1 MSTSA
6 MLRRSN
12 LERIGLCASCLCA
25 VHCVLVP
32 FLLAAQPFFRW
43 IRISRALDNALLT
56 VAVVIGL
63 WVCMRNISR
72 HRDFGPVLLLFA
84 GFAAVVDGRVCGWQP
99 LITGG
104 PLVMAY
110 ALWLNRRLCACDT
123 CHG

>member
-12 LERIGLCASCLCA
+12 LERIGLCASFLCA
-25 VHCVLVP
+25 VHCVVVP

-43 IRISRALDNALLT
+43 IRVSRAVDNALLA
-56 VAVVIGL
+56 VAVIVGS
-63 WVCMRNISR
+63 WVCVRNISR
-72 HRDFGPVLLLFA
+72 HRDFGPVLLPFA
-84 GFAAVVDGRVCGWQP
+84 GLAGVIVGRSCGWQA

-123 CHG
+123 CQG